1 MTPETFHGKPVE
13 EIVSLR
19 DIPENLPF
27 WFEPKTPV
35 RAAVLLV
42 HGFSATPWE
51 MRAFGKAL
59 AESGFLA
66 MGICLPGHGTTPE
79 DLEDRGY
86 EEWVAEVTRG
96 YRILRERH
104 PCVLAA
110 GMSTGALVLLA
121 VAEREPFGGLILFSP
136 FLRLRHRLAPLV
148 GVLRFFKRFQTH
160 QLSAPMAKHYYRR
173 RPLKGVYQIYL
184 LINRLRKSLGQIT
197 APVLVFSA
205 EGDRVVDPASAHE
218 LFRRL
223 GSNSKWF
230 HQFGPEAPHVLTTWE
245 NPFWEETV
253 ERSLQFFD
261 ELTLLKNPLPATVE
275 KGF

>member
-1 MTPETFHGKPVE
+1 
-13 EIVSLR
+13 
-19 DIPENLPF
+19 
-27 WFEPKTPV
+27 
-35 RAAVLLV
+35 
-42 HGFSATPWE
+42 

-86 EEWVAEVTRG
+86 EEWVDEVTRG
-96 YRILRERH
+96 YRILRKRH

-121 VAEREPFGGLILFSP
+121 VAEREPFSGLILFSP

-148 GVLRFFKRFQTH
+148 GVLRFFKRFQTRP
-160 QLSAPMAKHYYRR
+160 LSPKLANHYYRR
-173 RPLKGVYQIYL
+173 RPLNGVYQIYL
-184 LINRLRKSLGQIT
+184 LINRLQKNLGQIT

-205 EGDRVVDPASAHE
+205 EGDSVVNTASAHE

-223 GSNSKWF
+223 GSNAKWF
-230 HQFGPEAPHVLTTWE
+230 HQFGPEVPHVLTTRE
-245 NPFWEETV
+245 NPLWEETV
-253 ERSLQFFD
+253 ERSLQFFK
-261 ELTLLKNPLPATVE
+261 ELALPKSPLPATVE